1 MNKDSR
7 NANMKSS
14 MSPNKNLRHLKSSQT
29 HITKKTNLKATQQQ
43 NQAANLNQFLDIQKI
58 NNNNDGLRQQK
69 ELQKIFTIEQDERY
83 RYLIKNG
90 ITRKI
95 ENGGNIIFSEL
106 QQIPGVWICYRRPQE
121 RQENTEKLNLDNLD
135 LQHIP
140 LFEGEENLKIL
151 FLQHNRIGLIK
162 NLISLPN
169 LLYLDLYDNQIKDI
183 EELEQ
188 LQKLKVLLLPKNQ
201 IRNIQN
207 LDSLQK
213 LEVLDLHSNNI
224 THLKGLNKLKNLKVL
239 NLGNNMVQ
247 KLENLEDLTSLIEL
261 NLNLNQIEFIEHIQV
276 LPKLQ
281 KLFLSSNKINQYPQI
296 FDILELSLEN
306 NPISYNKTDYYQY
319 ICQNYKQ
326 LRILDQKLVDMIK
339 QEILSFDFFKRK
351 QIKKNQYQSI
361 QQQSIQQQSIQQQQQ
376 AIEVNANEDKVLTI
390 IKRQWIQEIKRIQ
403 ELEQSNQFNQKSCLE
418 HQILEGGH
426 AEVENDTSLIIFGAA
441 VGIVLPANNFRQKIE
456 KIQFQYVF
464 FDSII
469 YSQLQVIKEYTRLQE
484 IILKDNYIHSLRQ
497 LIQLEDLT
505 YIQKIIIQNN
515 PINNCSFMFSFLIY
529 RIPTLIQINSK
540 NVRYQDRQKAK
551 SLFQNFDD
559 TLITKEKN
567 QNIRQFK
574 SYQKNTSY
582 IQTYQ
587 NTINEVINQYKI
599 VINKQ
604 KLFDNFLED
613 IQVQ

>member
-1 MNKDSR
+1 MNKDSH

-43 NQAANLNQFLDIQKI
+43 NQTANLNQFLDIQKI
-58 NNNNDGLRQQK
+58 NNNNNNNDGLRQLK
-69 ELQKIFTIEQDERY
+69 ELQKILTIEKDERY

-151 FLQHNRIGLIK
+151 SLQHNRIGLIK

-224 THLKGLNKLKNLKVL
+224 SHLKGLNKLKNLKVL
-239 NLGNNMVQ
+239 NLGNNMIQ

-306 NPISYNKTDYYQY
+306 NPISYNKTDYYKY
-319 ICQNYKQ
+319 ICQNYEQ

-361 QQQSIQQQSIQQQQQ
+361 QQQQQSIQ
-376 AIEVNANEDKVLTI
+376 VNANEDEVSS
-390 IKRQWIQEIKRIQ
+390 IKRQWIEEIKRIQ

-426 AEVENDTSLIIFGAA
+426 AEVENDKFLIIFGAA
-441 VGIVLPANNFRQKIE
+441 VGIVLPANNFRQIIE

-469 YSQLQVIKEYTRLQE
+469 HSQLQVIKEYTRLQE

-497 LIQLEDLT
+497 LTQLEHLT

-515 PINNCSFMFSFLIY
+515 PINNCSFMLSFLIY

-551 SLFQNFDD
+551 SQFQNFDK
-559 TLITKEKN
+559 TLTIEEKN
-567 QNIRQFK
+567 LNMDNFRKFK

-582 IQTYQ
+582 IKTYQ
-587 NTINEVINQYKI
+587 NTINEMIHELKISIKNRNQ
-599 VINKQ
+599 Q
-604 KLFDNFLED
+604 
-613 IQVQ
+613 QVQLFLV